1 MDGGG
6 RFPGS
11 LTPGP
16 AGGAAFRAPAPR
28 AARLIGLRLL
38 PRLPFRRR
46 AAVLAPAESRVPR
59 HLGTVLAVGFFA
71 AVAGVGL
78 DAGGHLDEIYARH
91 GAPHHAIARTLGF
104 GIDHVTVS
112 GIAQL
117 ETGEVLTTGGITPRT
132 SLPFL
137 DAGDVRQKLETIPLV
152 KSAAVRKLYP
162 GELLVTVEEREAH
175 ALWQRNGEIV
185 VVAVDGTVIDT
196 LRDGRFNHLPLVVGE
211 GANARTAEYLA
222 LLDAAG
228 PLKGRIKAGTL
239 VAGRRW
245 TLKVDNGIDVRL
257 PEQGAPAALA
267 RLARLEREHKLLD
280 RDVIAIDLRMADR
293 VVVRLTEEAAASRA
307 EAMKKKPTRGKGVDT

>member
-6 RFPGS
+6 RFDGS
-11 LTPGP
+11 LTPGFP
-16 AGGAAFRAPAPR
+16 GGASRAR
-28 AARLIGLRLL
+28 T
-38 PRLPFRRR
+38 PRLTFRRR
-46 AAVLAPAESRVPR
+46 RSSVAVPSGRGVPR
-59 HLGTVLAVGFFA
+59 HAGSALTVAFFA
-71 AVAGVGL
+71 AVVGIGL
-78 DAGGHLDEIYARH
+78 DAGGHLDEVYARH
-91 GAPHHAIARTLGF
+91 GAPHHAIARVLGF

-112 GIAQL
+112 GLAQL
-117 ETGEVLTTGGITPRT
+117 ETAEVLTTGGITPKT

-137 DAGDVRQKLETIPLV
+137 DVGDVRTRLESIPLV

-162 GELLVTVEEREAH
+162 GELLVTLEERQAH

-196 LRDGRFNHLPLVVGE
+196 VRDSRFNHLPLVVGE

-228 PLKGRIKAGTL
+228 PLKGRIRAGTL

-245 TLKVDNGIDVRL
+245 TLKLDNGIDLRL
-257 PEQGAPAALA
+257 PETGAAAALA
-267 RLARLEREHKLLD
+267 RLVRLEREQKILE
-280 RDVIAIDLRMADR
+280 RDIIAIDLRMTDR
-293 VVVRLTEEAAASRA
+293 VVVRLTEEAAAARA